1 MIKVTKSVNT
11 DNYKHLRGGVL
22 ENIKVGV
29 IGVGHLGMH
38 HARVY
43 TEILGAQLV
52 GVVDTNEERA
62 HAIAEPLG
70 IPAYTDLKMF
80 LDQKKPDAVSI
91 VVPTNK
97 HFEVAKIAMEYG
109 VDVLIE
115 KPVTQAVDEAEKL
128 LALAVEKDLILQV
141 GHIERF
147 NSAVQH
153 VRELMG
159 EPYFIQTRRMGP
171 FTPRI
176 SDVGVV
182 LDLMIHDVD
191 IILSMISSDLI
202 SISAMGRCV
211 RTDHEDIASA
221 QLEFANGAMA
231 QILVSRVS
239 EKRERVMEITEAE
252 RYITVDFGAQ
262 DISVQRSVRQ
272 SGGNLI
278 EIMEHPVFPKM
289 EPLKLELQHFVSCV
303 RDGRQ
308 PMVGI
313 KDGKRALEV
322 CVAALRQI
330 HEEKK
335 ESNSLLSAI

>member
-1 MIKVTKSVNT
+1 MDK
-11 DNYKHLRGGVL
+11 
-22 ENIKVGV
+22 IKVGV
-29 IGVGHLGMH
+29 VGVGHLGMH

-43 TEILGAQLV
+43 SEILGAQLV
-52 GVVDTNEERA
+52 GVVDTNEERV
-62 HAIAEPLG
+62 HTIAESMGVAP
-70 IPAYTDLKMF
+70 YTDVRQF
-80 LDQKKPDAVSI
+80 LEQKKPDAISV

-97 HFEVAKIAMEYG
+97 HFEVAKVAMERR
-109 VDVLIE
+109 VHVLIE
-115 KPVTQAVDEAEKL
+115 KPVTPCVDEAEQL
-128 LALAVEKDLILQV
+128 LTLAVEKDLILQV

-153 VRELMG
+153 VREFVC
-159 EPYFIQTRRMGP
+159 EPYFIQSRRMGP
-171 FTPRI
+171 FSPRI

-191 IILSMISSDLI
+191 IILSMINSDLI
-202 SISAMGRCV
+202 SISAIGRCV
-211 RTDHEDIASA
+211 RTNHEDIASA

-239 EKRERVMEITEAE
+239 EKRERKMEITEAE

-272 SGGNLI
+272 SSGNLI

-289 EPLKLELQHFVSCV
+289 EPLKLELQHFISCV
-303 RDGRQ
+303 QEGRQ

-313 KDGKRALEV
+313 RDGKRALEV

-330 HEEKK
+330 HEGKK
-335 ESNSLLSAI
+335 DIGMQLSAI

>member
-1 MIKVTKSVNT
+1 MKDRIKREVNI
-11 DNYKHLRGGVL
+11 LA
-22 ENIKVGV
+22 NIKVGV

-43 TEILGAQLV
+43 SEILGTQLV
-52 GVVDTNEERA
+52 GVVDINEERL
-62 HAIAEPLG
+62 HAVAEPLG
-70 IPAYTDLKMF
+70 VAPYTDLRRF
-80 LDQKKPDAVSI
+80 LEQKKPDAVSI
-91 VVPTNK
+91 VVPTNM
-97 HFEVAKIAMEYG
+97 HFEIARIAMERG
-109 VDVLIE
+109 VHVLIE
-115 KPVTQAVDEAEKL
+115 KPVTSSVDEAEQL
-128 LALAVEKDLILQV
+128 LSLAVEKDLILQV

-153 VRELMG
+153 VRDVMG

-171 FTPRI
+171 FSPRI

-191 IILSMISSDLI
+191 IILSMINSDLV
-202 SISAMGRCV
+202 SISAIGRCV
-211 RTDHEDIASA
+211 RTDQEDIASA
-221 QLEFANGAMA
+221 QLEFSNGAMA

-239 EKRERVMEITEAE
+239 EKRERKMEITETE
-252 RYITVDFGAQ
+252 RYITVDFVAQ

-278 EIMEHPVFPKM
+278 EVMEHPVFQKM

-322 CVAALRQI
+322 CVAVLRQI
-330 HEEKK
+330 HEENR
-335 ESNSLLSAI
+335 ETRPLLSAM

>member
-1 MIKVTKSVNT
+1 M
-11 DNYKHLRGGVL
+11 

-43 TEILGAQLV
+43 SEILGAKLV

-62 HAIAEPLG
+62 HTIGGSLG
-70 IPAYTDLKMF
+70 IPAYTCLETF
-80 LDQKKPDAVSI
+80 LEQKKPDAVSI
-91 VVPTNK
+91 VVPTNL
-97 HFEVAKIAMEYG
+97 HFEVAETVMARG
-109 VDVLIE
+109 VHVLVE

-128 LALAVEKDLILQV
+128 LGLAVEKNLIMQV

-153 VRELMG
+153 VREMMG
-159 EPYFIQTRRMGP
+159 EPYFIQSRRMGP

-191 IILSMISSDLI
+191 IILSMINSDLV

-221 QLEFANGAMA
+221 QLEFANGAIA

-239 EKRERVMEITEAE
+239 EKRERIMEITEAE

-262 DISVQRSVRQ
+262 DISIQRSIRQ
-272 SGGNLI
+272 SGGNVI
-278 EIMEHPVFPKM
+278 EIVEHPVFPKM

-335 ESNSLLSAI
+335 NSSSLLSAI

>member
-1 MIKVTKSVNT
+1 MENVKI
-11 DNYKHLRGGVL
+11 GVA
-22 ENIKVGV
+22 
-29 IGVGHLGMH
+29 GVGHLGMH

-43 TEILGAQLV
+43 TEILGAQLA
-52 GVVDTNEERA
+52 GVVDTNDERA
-62 HAIAEPLG
+62 HAIAEGLCV
-70 IPAYTDLKMF
+70 PAYTDLETF
-80 LDQKKPDAVSI
+80 LDEKKPDAVSI
-91 VVPTNK
+91 AVPTQQ
-97 HFEVAKIAMEYG
+97 HFKVAKTIMERG
-109 VDVLIE
+109 IHVLVE
-115 KPVTQAVDEAEKL
+115 KPVTQTVGEAENL
-128 LALAVEKDLILQV
+128 LALAMEKELILQV

-153 VRELMG
+153 VRDFMG
-159 EPYFIQTRRMGP
+159 DPYFIQTRRMGP
-171 FTPRI
+171 FTPRV

-191 IILSMISSDLI
+191 IILSMINSDLV
-202 SISAMGRCV
+202 SISAIGRCI
-211 RTDHEDIASA
+211 RTDHEDVASA

-239 EKRERVMEITEAE
+239 EKRERVMEIMEAE

-278 EIMEHPVFPKM
+278 EIAEHPVFPKM

-303 RDGRQ
+303 KEGRQ
-308 PMVGI
+308 PVVGI

-322 CVAALRQI
+322 CVAALKQI
-330 HEEKK
+330 HEGEKK
-335 ESNSLLSAI
+335 KQSLLSAM

>member
-1 MIKVTKSVNT
+1 M
-11 DNYKHLRGGVL
+11 DNV
-22 ENIKVGV
+22 KVGV

-52 GVVDTNEERA
+52 GVVDVNEDRV

-70 IPAYTDLKMF
+70 VPAYTDLEYF
-80 LDQKKPDAVSI
+80 LEQARPDALSI
-91 VVPTNK
+91 VVPTVQ
-97 HFEVAKIAMEYG
+97 HFDVAKTAITRG
-109 VDVLIE
+109 INVLIE
-115 KPVTQAVDEAEKL
+115 KPVTTSVDEAERL
-128 LALAVEKDLILQV
+128 LKLAVKKNLILQV

-153 VRELMG
+153 VREFIK
-159 EPYFIQTRRMGP
+159 EPYFIQTHRMGP
-171 FTPRI
+171 FSPRI

-191 IILSMISSDLI
+191 IILSMINSELV
-202 SISAMGRCV
+202 SISAMGRCI
-211 RTDHEDIASA
+211 RTNHEDIASA
-221 QLEFANGAMA
+221 QLMFANGAMA
-231 QILVSRVS
+231 QIVVSRVS
-239 EKRERVMEITEAE
+239 EKRARQMEITEAE
-252 RYITVDFGAQ
+252 RYITVNYETQ
-262 DISVQRSVRQ
+262 DISVQRCVRQ
-272 SGGNLI
+272 SGGNLV
-278 EIMEHPVFPKM
+278 EVMEHPVFPKA

-330 HEEKK
+330 HEEKTN
-335 ESNSLLSAI
+335 SASLLSAI

>member
-1 MIKVTKSVNT
+1 M
-11 DNYKHLRGGVL
+11 
-22 ENIKVGV
+22 ENIRVGV

-52 GVVDTNEERA
+52 GVMDTCDERA
-62 HAIAEPLG
+62 HSIAETLG
-70 IPAYTDLKMF
+70 VPAYTDLKTF
-80 LDQKKPDAVSI
+80 LDEKRPDAVSI

-97 HFEVAKIAMEYG
+97 HFEVAKAIMERG
-109 VDVLIE
+109 IHVLVE
-115 KPVTQAVDEAEKL
+115 KPVTQTVGEAEEL
-128 LALAVEKDLILQV
+128 LALAVDKNLILQV

-153 VRELMG
+153 VREFMG

-171 FTPRI
+171 FSPRI
-176 SDVGVV
+176 GDVGVV

-191 IILSMISSDLI
+191 IIMSMINSEPV

-211 RTDHEDIASA
+211 RSDHEDIASA
-221 QLEFANGAMA
+221 QLEFANGAIA

-239 EKRERVMEITEAE
+239 EKRERVMEIMEAE
-252 RYITVDFGAQ
+252 RYVTVDFGAQ

-278 EIMEHPVFPKM
+278 EIVEHPVFPKM
-289 EPLKLELQHFVSCV
+289 EPLKLELQHFASCV
-303 RDGRQ
+303 REGRQ

-322 CVAALRQI
+322 CVAALKQI
-330 HEEKK
+330 HEDNGEKQ
-335 ESNSLLSAI
+335 SLLSAI

>member
-1 MIKVTKSVNT
+1 M
-11 DNYKHLRGGVL
+11 DNIR
-22 ENIKVGV
+22 VGV
-29 IGVGHLGMH
+29 VGVGHLGMH

-43 TEILGAQLV
+43 TEILGARLI

-62 HAIAEPLG
+62 HAIAAPLG
-70 IPAYTDLKMF
+70 IPSFTNLQTF
-80 LDQKKPDAVSI
+80 LDQKKPDAISI
-91 VVPTNK
+91 VVPTHA
-97 HFEVAKIAMEYG
+97 HFEVAKIAMDRG
-109 VDVLIE
+109 VHVLIE
-115 KPVTQAVDEAEKL
+115 KPVTQTVDDAERL
-128 LALAVEKDLILQV
+128 LAMATEKDLLLQV

-153 VRELMG
+153 VRDFIG

-171 FTPRI
+171 FSPRI

-191 IILSMISSDLI
+191 IILSMINSELV

-211 RTDHEDIASA
+211 RTEHEDIASA
-221 QLEFANGAMA
+221 QLEFASGAMA

-239 EKRERVMEITEAE
+239 EKRERSMEITEAE
-252 RYITVDFGAQ
+252 RYVAVDFGAQ
-262 DISVQRSVRQ
+262 EISVQRSVRQ
-272 SGGNLI
+272 PSGSVVEVI
-278 EIMEHPVFPKM
+278 EHPVFPKM

-303 RDGRQ
+303 REGRQ

-322 CVAALRQI
+322 CVEALHQI
-330 HEEKK
+330 HEAKK
-335 ESNSLLSAI
+335 QNRYLASAV

>member
-1 MIKVTKSVNT
+1 MN
-11 DNYKHLRGGVL
+11 VL
-22 ENIKVGV
+22 DKIKVGV

-43 TEILGAQLV
+43 SEILGAQLV
-52 GVVDTNEERA
+52 GVVDINDDRLQSV
-62 HAIAEPLG
+62 AEPLG
-70 IPAYTDLKMF
+70 VPTFTELEQF
-80 LDQKKPDAVSI
+80 LDRKKPDAISI
-91 VVPTNK
+91 VVPTK
-97 HFEVAKIAMEYG
+97 SHYEVAKIAMERG
-109 VDVLIE
+109 VHVLIE
-115 KPVTQAVDEAEKL
+115 KPVTPCIDEAERL
-128 LALAVEKDLILQV
+128 LSLAVEKDLILQV

-153 VRELMG
+153 VREFIG

-191 IILSMISSDLI
+191 IILSMINSDLV
-202 SISAMGRCV
+202 SISAMGRSV
-211 RTDHEDIASA
+211 RTNHEDIASA
-221 QLEFANGAMA
+221 QLGFANGAMA

-239 EKRERVMEITEAE
+239 EKRERRMEITEAE
-252 RYITVDFGAQ
+252 RYITVDFGTQ
-262 DISVQRSVRQ
+262 DVSVQRSVRQ
-272 SGGNLI
+272 SNGNLI
-278 EIMEHPVFPKM
+278 EIMERPVFPKM

-303 RDGRQ
+303 REGRQ

-322 CVAALRQI
+322 CIAALRQI
-330 HEEKK
+330 HDEK
-335 ESNSLLSAI
+335 EDSIQLSAM

>member
-1 MIKVTKSVNT
+1 VKA
-11 DNYKHLRGGVL
+11 L

-29 IGVGHLGMH
+29 VGVGHLGMH

-43 TEILGAQLV
+43 TEILGARLV
-52 GVVDTNEERA
+52 GVVDTDEERA
-62 HAIAEPLG
+62 QVIAEPLG
-70 IPAYTDLKMF
+70 VPSFTSLERF
-80 LDQKKPDAVSI
+80 LNQKKPDAVSI
-91 VVPTNK
+91 VVPTNA
-97 HFEVAKIAMEYG
+97 HFEVAKTAMDMG
-109 VDVLIE
+109 VNVLIE
-115 KPVTQAVDEAEKL
+115 KPVTQSVDEAEQL
-128 LALAVEKDLILQV
+128 LAIAMSKDIILQV

-153 VRELMG
+153 VRESIRD
-159 EPYFIQTRRMGP
+159 PYFIQTRRMGP
-171 FTPRI
+171 FSPRI

-191 IILSMISSDLI
+191 IILSLI
-202 SISAMGRCV
+202 NSELVSISAVGRCL

-221 QLEFANGAMA
+221 QLEFVNGTIA

-239 EKRERVMEITEAE
+239 ELRERKMEITERE
-252 RYITVDFGAQ
+252 RYVTVDFGAQ
-262 DISVQRSVRQ
+262 EISVRRSVRQ
-272 SGGNLI
+272 SNGDLVEVI
-278 EIMEHPVFPKM
+278 EHPVFPKT

-308 PMVGI
+308 PIVGI

-330 HEEKK
+330 HESRKDRDY
-335 ESNSLLSAI
+335 LFSAV